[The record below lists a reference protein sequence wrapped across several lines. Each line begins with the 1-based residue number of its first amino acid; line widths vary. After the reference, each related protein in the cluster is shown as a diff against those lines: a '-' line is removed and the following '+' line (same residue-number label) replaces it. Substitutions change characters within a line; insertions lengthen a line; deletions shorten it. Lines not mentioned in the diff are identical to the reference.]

1 MAMKCETV
9 RYGDQVGFFAAPERA
24 RHPLPGVIV
33 IQEILGLNEHIEDVT
48 RRIAA
53 AGYAALA
60 PDLFSVKGERPAH
73 FTRDRLAQAW
83 DSMVKMPPGAMRD
96 PAMRA
101 VELARVPEPDRSRI
115 AETQA
120 GINAVFGRMGEF
132 VPALRAAFRYLVG
145 TRPETKSQKVAC
157 VGFCMGGGL
166 SALLACEE
174 PELAGAAVFYGNSPE
189 HEKAAAITCP
199 VIGFY
204 GGEDA
209 RVNAGIPAFEEVL
222 RASDTSFEK
231 HIYAGAHHA
240 FFNDSG
246 PSYDEVA
253 VRDSWPRLLG
263 FFARVLI
270 G

>member
-1 MAMKCETV
+1 MAIKCETV

-24 RHPLPGVIV
+24 KRPLPGVMV

-60 PDLFSVKGERPAH
+60 PDLFAVRGERPAH

-83 DSMVKMPPGAMRD
+83 DNMIRMPPGAMRD

-101 VELARVPEPDRSRI
+101 VELARLPEPDRSRI

-120 GINAVFGRMGEF
+120 GINAVFGRMADF
-132 VPALRAAFRYLVG
+132 VPALRLAFRYLVG

-174 PELAGAAVFYGNSPE
+174 PGLAGAAVFYGNSPE

-204 GGEDA
+204 GGEDG
-209 RVNAGIPAFEEVL
+209 RVNNGVPAFEEVL

-231 HIYAGAHHA
+231 HVYAGANHA

-246 PSYDEVA
+246 PTYDEVA

-263 FFARVLI
+263 FFAKVLT